1 VLAFIDPADETIYLT
16 TSFPLPLNDF
26 PLIARF
32 VSTGVAVKCNTKT
45 VISGETPLCYLPWPV
60 LTVVAEN
67 GTTRDYAVEVRQP
80 PLDAFVANDSEA
92 NRVWVNDGSGSFSDS
107 GEALGSSDSRAVA
120 LGDVD
125 GDGDLD
131 AFVANYG
138 GQANRVWVNDGN
150 GGFSDSGQA
159 LGYSDSRAVAL
170 GDVDGDGDLDA
181 FVANANQAN
190 RVWVN
195 DGSGTFTDSGQA
207 LGSSDSLGVALGD
220 VRWQ

>member
-60 LTVVAEN
+60 LTVVAED

-80 PLDAFVANDSEA
+80 PLDAFVAN
-92 NRVWVNDGSGSFSDS
+92 
-107 GEALGSSDSRAVA
+107 
-120 LGDVD
+120 
-125 GDGDLD
+125 
-131 AFVANYG
+131 YG
-138 GQANRVWVNDGN
+138 GQANRVWVNDGS
-150 GGFSDSGQA
+150 GSFSDSGQA

-195 DGSGTFTDSGQA
+195 DGSGAFTDSGQA
-207 LGSSDSLGVALGD
+207 LGSSVSSGVALGD

>member
-60 LTVVAEN
+60 LTVVAED

-80 PLDAFVANDSEA
+80 PLDAFVAN
-92 NRVWVNDGSGSFSDS
+92 
-107 GEALGSSDSRAVA
+107 
-120 LGDVD
+120 
-125 GDGDLD
+125 
-131 AFVANYG
+131 YG
-138 GQANRVWVNDGN
+138 
-150 GGFSDSGQA
+150 
-159 LGYSDSRAVAL
+159 
-170 GDVDGDGDLDA
+170 
-181 FVANANQAN
+181 QAN

-220 VRWQ
+220 VDGDGDLDAFVANATQANRVWVNDGSGAFTDSGQALGSSVSSGVALGDVRWQ